1 MFVIRSN
8 KILMQI
14 YSHLLK
20 IKMLRSFSL
29 RLWISF
35 RREILTEKY
44 LYWFGS
50 VWSSQIWLTVYLI
63 MQTPS
68 SN

>member
-1 MFVIRSN
+1 MG
-8 KILMQI
+8 
-14 YSHLLK
+14 
-20 IKMLRSFSL
+20 
-29 RLWISF
+29 
-35 RREILTEKY
+35 EY

-50 VWSSQIWLTVYLI
+50 AWSSQIWLTAYLI